1 MEENKI
7 NPSEEQVETEAPTE
21 AAPAEPVAE
30 TAPEPALES
39 EIPAEPEAAPAT
51 EPAPEPAPEEP
62 VAETASKPEAIP
74 TTEPAPEPALEEPVA
89 ETASEEPA
97 SETAPELEPEA
108 APETPAAEVATGEP
122 GAETAPEPAPAQ
134 PAKRA
139 RSRRHVPRHE
149 RRQRTGKAQAKKPAK
164 RGERKPIVSLPKRE
178 SERGNRQERRG
189 VVVSAA
195 MDKTVVVKVDTLKAH
210 RKYGK
215 VMRRS
220 KKFYAHDEANSAKVG
235 DIVRIVG
242 TRPLSATKRWRIVE
256 ILEAA
261 K

>member
-51 EPAPEPAPEEP
+51 EPAPEPAP
-62 VAETASKPEAIP
+62 
-74 TTEPAPEPALEEPVA
+74 EEPVA

>member
-7 NPSEEQVETEAPTE
+7 NPSEEQVETEAPAE
-21 AAPAEPVAE
+21 AVPAKPVDE

-39 EIPAEPEAAPAT
+39 ETSAEPEPAAAPATEPASEPALETPAAEAAPEPEPEPALEPEAAPAT
-51 EPAPEPAPEEP
+51 
-62 VAETASKPEAIP
+62 
-74 TTEPAPEPALEEPVA
+74 
-89 ETASEEPA
+89 
-97 SETAPELEPEA
+97 
-108 APETPAAEVATGEP
+108 
-122 GAETAPEPAPAQ
+122 EPAPAQ

-164 RGERKPIVSLPKRE
+164 RGERKPIVSLPKPE
-178 SERGNRQERRG
+178 SERGKRQERRG

-195 MDKTVVVKVDTLKAH
+195 MDKTVVIKVDTLKAH

-220 KKFYAHDEANSAKVG
+220 KKFHAHDEANSAKVG
-235 DIVRIVG
+235 DIVRIVE
-242 TRPLSATKRWRIVE
+242 TRPLSATKRWRVVE
-256 ILEAA
+256 ILEVA

>member
-1 MEENKI
+1 
-7 NPSEEQVETEAPTE
+7 VD
-21 AAPAEPVAE
+21 E

-39 EIPAEPEAAPAT
+39 ETSAEPEPAAAPATEPASEPALETPAAGAAPEPALEPEAAPAT
-51 EPAPEPAPEEP
+51 
-62 VAETASKPEAIP
+62 
-74 TTEPAPEPALEEPVA
+74 
-89 ETASEEPA
+89 
-97 SETAPELEPEA
+97 
-108 APETPAAEVATGEP
+108 
-122 GAETAPEPAPAQ
+122 EPAPAQ

-164 RGERKPIVSLPKRE
+164 RGERKPIVSLPKPE
-178 SERGNRQERRG
+178 SERGKRQERRG

-195 MDKTVVVKVDTLKAH
+195 MDKTVVIKVDTLKAH

-220 KKFYAHDEANSAKVG
+220 KKFHAHDEANSAKVG
-235 DIVRIVG
+235 DIVRIVE
-242 TRPLSATKRWRIVE
+242 TRPLSATKRWRVVE
-256 ILEAA
+256 ILEVA